1 MLRYIINRILIAVP
15 LIFVISIAVFVIIQL
30 PPGDFFD
37 QYKIK
42 LAESGTHIDQQTLDQ
57 MRKEYGLDQPKT
69 VQYFLW
75 MKGIVLL
82 GDFGYSFEYNQPV
95 ANLIWERLFL
105 TILINLFVIVLIWII
120 AIPVGVYSSTHKYT
134 VIDYTLNLIAFIG
147 TGMPSFVLAL
157 ILMWVAYASF
167 GADVGG
173 LFSQQYISAPWSVA
187 RFVDLLKHA
196 WVAVLVLS
204 VGGTAGLIR
213 TMRAN
218 MLDELP
224 KPYVDTARAKGLRV
238 RALIWKY
245 PLRVAL
251 NPFISG
257 IGYVFPQLISG
268 AQVTAVV
275 LNLPMTGPLLL
286 QALLSQDMYL
296 AGSFILVLSVFGV
309 FGTLVS
315 DILLAV
321 FDPRIRY
328 I

>member
-1 MLRYIINRILIAVP
+1 MLRYIINRILIAIP
-15 LIFVISIAVFVIIQL
+15 LIFLVSIAVFVIIQL

-42 LAESGTHIDQQTLDQ
+42 LAETGTHVDEQTLEQ
-57 MRKEYGLDQPKT
+57 MRKEYGLDQPLT

-75 MKGIVLL
+75 MKGIITR
-82 GDFGYSFEYNQPV
+82 GDFGFSFEYNQPV
-95 ANLIWERLFL
+95 AGLIWERLFL
-105 TILINLFVIVLIWII
+105 TILINLFVIVLIWIV
-120 AIPVGVYSSTHKYT
+120 AIPIGVYSATHKYT
-134 VIDYTLNLIAFIG
+134 VVDYLLNLIAFLG

-157 ILMWVAYASF
+157 VLMWMAYAYF

-173 LFSQQYISAPWSVA
+173 LFSQQYVSAPWSLA
-187 RFVDLLKHA
+187 KFMDLLKHA

-224 KPYVDTARAKGLRV
+224 KPYVDTARAKGLRE
-238 RALIWKY
+238 RALVWKY

-296 AGSFILVLSVFGV
+296 AGSFILILSVFGI

-328 I
+328 N